1 MKILLLED
9 DPDQAESV
17 ETVLKKAFPSRSLV
31 SCSTESELLDILKTI
46 DVGDLDFAVLDA
58 MVPWC
63 FPSEDMPIPPI
74 EVQSQGIRYAGKRCL
89 AEIRRKYGAEVPV
102 WVYSV
107 LSSEGHGVVPEGKT
121 YVLEK
126 VPENGDLL
134 SAIKGII

>member
-17 ETVLKKAFPSRSLV
+17 EAVIKKAFPEKVLV
-31 SCSTESELLDILKTI
+31 SCSTESELLESLKGI
-46 DVGDLDFAVLDA
+46 EVGDLYFAVLDA

-89 AEIRRKYGAEVPV
+89 SEIRKKYGADVRV

-107 LSSEGHGVVPEGKT
+107 LSSEGHGVMAEGET

-126 VPENGDLL
+126 VPDNGDLL
-134 SAIKGII
+134 HAIKAIL